1 SSSSSSNIL
10 RLDLDQR
17 QRPMRGISIIIES
30 ATSEATPAAATTIS
44 SNSNN
49 NNNSSNAEMS
59 LKSQAGMLLAFGD
72 SSNTNTTATQAAA
85 AAAATKDN
93 LETSYDTAA
102 THTHTATSSSSSTK
116 IYPQLMLRI
125 GESED
130 NGEIASTGAATS
142 AATSAATPAATTSTI
157 ISCNVLPAA
166 AGAASAA
173 ATTSGEIA
181 DSDIVVV
188 ASQPSATA
196 AATAAAAASA
206 ATAAATSNSAVTE
219 HTVKIQIESQSQA
232 RNLGKQIS
240 VVKLNEGEE
249 MVFHQQQQQQQLQHQ
264 QHPQQHLQ
272 FLVSSGQYSPCET
285 LDSGT
290 GSDLESVKSP
300 EMGPTAGHN
309 AGQVPKLELHLTTNR
324 LKVSEVSSPLRA
336 YSLTDSSEE
345 CDESSSSSLSCDS
358 LHSGGL
364 LPTSLLR
371 DIHSHRQTRDIAPLI
386 STKIDGRPLQYEA
399 DRYYTFHVNEHENF
413 RSFGS
418 TSSASS
424 TPEYEASA
432 GFQEEPSQD
441 DDSFVGYRDVRV
453 LGSSGKA
460 AANSTIRSAKGTV
473 RGVKNR
479 VRNGVATFLQLQQP
493 NVKNYLEKDMG
504 KVVLYTTSMGIIRE
518 TYAKCAN
525 VKQILRTLLIKF
537 EERDVFMSLEY
548 QQEMR
553 ERMHDE
559 AISVPQL
566 FVEGQHIGDADTVE
580 RLNESGEL
588 RQMLK
593 PYKSIATAYTCQ
605 MCGGYRLLPCP
616 SCSGSKKSV
625 HRNHFTAEFV
635 ALKCMNCDEV
645 GLVKCPNC

>member
-30 ATSEATPAAATTIS
+30 AASEAQGTAAAAQQAAAATTSSSSS
-44 SNSNN
+44 SNTSNN
-49 NNNSSNAEMS
+49 NSNAEMS

-72 SSNTNTTATQAAA
+72 SSNTNTTAT
-85 AAAATKDN
+85 KDN

-102 THTHTATSSSSSTK
+102 AFTDTSTTSITTTK
-116 IYPQLMLRI
+116 IYPQLLLRI

-130 NGEIASTGAATS
+130 NGEIASTS
-142 AATSAATPAATTSTI
+142 AATSAAATPTTTSTI
-157 ISCNVLPAA
+157 ISCNALPAA
-166 AGAASAA
+166 AEAATAAA
-173 ATTSGEIA
+173 ATTSGEIK

-188 ASQPSATA
+188 ASQP
-196 AATAAAAASA
+196 AATAATATAA
-206 ATAAATSNSAVTE
+206 AAATSNSAVTE
-219 HTVKIQIESQSQA
+219 HTVKIQIESQTLA

-249 MVFHQQQQQQQLQHQ
+249 MVYHQQQPHPQQ
-264 QHPQQHLQ
+264 QQHLQ

-300 EMGPTAGHN
+300 EIIGTTSIASG
-309 AGQVPKLELHLTTNR
+309 GQVPKLELHLTTNR

-336 YSLTDSSEE
+336 YSLTDSGEE

-371 DIHSHRQTRDIAPLI
+371 DIHSHRQVTRQDIAPLI

-399 DRYYTFHVNEHENF
+399 DRFYSFHVNEHENF

-424 TPEYEASA
+424 TPEYEGNA

-441 DDSFVGYRDVRV
+441 DEDAFVGYRDVRV
-453 LGSSGKA
+453 LGTSGKSS
-460 AANSTIRSAKGTV
+460 ANSTIRSAKGTV

>member
-1 SSSSSSNIL
+1 SSSGSSNIL

-30 ATSEATPAAATTIS
+30 AASEALGTTATAAAAASPAAAAASPAAAAATMSS
-44 SNSNN
+44 SNN
-49 NNNSSNAEMS
+49 SNAEMP

-72 SSNTNTTATQAAA
+72 TGNTNTTATQAAA
-85 AAAATKDN
+85 ASAATKDN

-102 THTHTATSSSSSTK
+102 TYTDTETTSTNTTTK
-116 IYPQLMLRI
+116 IYPQLLLRI

-130 NGEIASTGAATS
+130 NGEITSTA
-142 AATSAATPAATTSTI
+142 AATSAATPATTSTI

-166 AGAASAA
+166 AGAAAA
-173 ATTSGEIA
+173 ATTLGEIA

-188 ASQPSATA
+188 ASQP
-196 AATAAAAASA
+196 AASA
-206 ATAAATSNSAVTE
+206 ASAASAAASPSNSAVTE
-219 HTVKIQIESQSQA
+219 HTVKIQIESQSQG

-249 MVFHQQQQQQQLQHQ
+249 MVFHQQQHLQQQQ
-264 QHPQQHLQ
+264 PSHLQ

-290 GSDLESVKSP
+290 GSDLESVTKSP
-300 EMGPTAGHN
+300 EMGGNTGT
-309 AGQVPKLELHLTTNR
+309 GQVPKLELHLTTNR

-364 LPTSLLR
+364 LPSSLLR
-371 DIHSHRQTRDIAPLI
+371 DIHSHRQQARDIAPAI

-399 DRYYTFHVNEHENF
+399 DRFYNFHVNEHENF

-424 TPEYEASA
+424 TPEYEANNG
-432 GFQEEPSQD
+432 GFQEEALQD
-441 DDSFVGYRDVRV
+441 DDAFVGYRDVRV
-453 LGSSGKA
+453 LGSSGKSS
-460 AANSTIRSAKGTV
+460 ANSTIRSAKGTV

>member
-1 SSSSSSNIL
+1 ASNSSSNIL

-30 ATSEATPAAATTIS
+30 AASEAAPAAAATMS
-44 SNSNN
+44 SSSSSSSNN
-49 NNNSSNAEMS
+49 NINAEMS

-72 SSNTNTTATQAAA
+72 SGNNTNTTTAATQAAVP
-85 AAAATKDN
+85 AATKDN

-102 THTHTATSSSSSTK
+102 TLTDINTSTTTSTK
-116 IYPQLMLRI
+116 IYPQLLLRI

-130 NGEIASTGAATS
+130 NGEIAAATS
-142 AATSAATPAATTSTI
+142 AAAPATTSTI
-157 ISCNVLPAA
+157 ISCNVLPDAA
-166 AGAASAA
+166 AAA
-173 ATTSGEIA
+173 ATTSGEIT

-188 ASQPSATA
+188 ASQS
-196 AATAAAAASA
+196 AATAAAASSTASSSSAASPA
-206 ATAAATSNSAVTE
+206 ATANSAVTE
-219 HTVKIQIESQSQA
+219 HTVKIQIESPSQG

-249 MVFHQQQQQQQLQHQ
+249 MVFHQQQQQRQEHTQQQPHT
-264 QHPQQHLQ
+264 LQ

-300 EMGPTAGHN
+300 EIAGSSN
-309 AGQVPKLELHLTTNR
+309 AGKVPKLELHLTTNR

-371 DIHSHRQTRDIAPLI
+371 DIHSHRQTRDMAPLI

-399 DRYYTFHVNEHENF
+399 DRFYTFHVNEHENF

-424 TPEYEASA
+424 TPEYEANA

-441 DDSFVGYRDVRV
+441 DDAFVGYRDVRV

-460 AANSTIRSAKGTV
+460 SANSTIRSAKGTV